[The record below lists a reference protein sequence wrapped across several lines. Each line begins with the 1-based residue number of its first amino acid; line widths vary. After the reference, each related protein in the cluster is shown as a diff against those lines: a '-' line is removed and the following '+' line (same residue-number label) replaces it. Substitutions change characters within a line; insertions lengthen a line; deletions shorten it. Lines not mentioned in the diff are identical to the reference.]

1 MKENVYLFQIS
12 SFSYVDDYEAKYGDS
27 HQSIYLPYAMGLL
40 KSYAISRN
48 DLTSKYNFSNIEIFR
63 KRYDKILDNLDS
75 PKFVAASNYIWNGSY
90 HLEILK
96 KIKREWPDCVTII
109 GGPSVSNKLDWYD
122 DKEFIDVAVLQEGE
136 EVFADVLSGKQF
148 DEIPGIIF
156 NEKGKFLKT
165 GKSKRILDP
174 NVVPSP
180 YLNGVFDDIVDNE
193 EIGFHAPIETNRGCP
208 FKCVYC
214 DWGGLT
220 HQKMKM
226 FDMNRVKSEIDWCSS
241 KGISGVILTDSNLG
255 MFKRD
260 LDVINHIVKVREET
274 GFPKYLHTAG
284 FSKTPMTK
292 NWVNPIQKQM
302 GKIEG
307 WARSHVALQTT
318 NEESLELIKRKNLGI
333 ANTDLLNEEQDLQ
346 SFAVELMFPM
356 PGQNYKTM
364 QEDLYSVMKHNKAI
378 PRLFP
383 VILLPKSE
391 LNDDEYRKKHEIS
404 SIKVP
409 YNFIV
414 GKEPE
419 EINREYCSLI
429 ESTKT
434 CSKEEV
440 KKSWMYFW
448 IVMRFWYS
456 SLLTHTVITMKNVY
470 DIEYKMFF
478 DVFMFWMKI
487 TDGWLNKNFYV
498 PIYKNIL
505 TSNISLIPDH
515 KENNES
521 MKILVDNL
529 NLVYEEVKLF
539 MRDAFN
545 LEKYEIA
552 IIIEKQIE
560 LVNVEEIASNGWR
573 KDIT

>member
-1 MKENVYLFQIS
+1 
-12 SFSYVDDYEAKYGDS
+12 
-27 HQSIYLPYAMGLL
+27 
-40 KSYAISRN
+40 
-48 DLTSKYNFSNIEIFR
+48 
-63 KRYDKILDNLDS
+63 
-75 PKFVAASNYIWNGSY
+75 
-90 HLEILK
+90 
-96 KIKREWPDCVTII
+96 
-109 GGPSVSNKLDWYD
+109 
-122 DKEFIDVAVLQEGE
+122 
-136 EVFADVLSGKQF
+136 
-148 DEIPGIIF
+148 
-156 NEKGKFLKT
+156 
-165 GKSKRILDP
+165 
-174 NVVPSP
+174 
-180 YLNGVFDDIVDNE
+180 
-193 EIGFHAPIETNRGCP
+193 
-208 FKCVYC
+208 
-214 DWGGLT
+214 
-220 HQKMKM
+220 
-226 FDMNRVKSEIDWCSS
+226 
-241 KGISGVILTDSNLG
+241 
-255 MFKRD
+255 
-260 LDVINHIVKVREET
+260 
-274 GFPKYLHTAG
+274 
-284 FSKTPMTK
+284 
-292 NWVNPIQKQM
+292 
-302 GKIEG
+302 
-307 WARSHVALQTT
+307 
-318 NEESLELIKRKNLGI
+318 
-333 ANTDLLNEEQDLQ
+333 
-346 SFAVELMFPM
+346 M